1 MSDPETPKRRSD
13 ENTWRRA
20 RAPTAVARL
29 VDRLTRPVLGKRGFA
44 AADIIAR
51 WPEIV
56 GADLARFALPLQVK
70 FPRGRNAGATLL
82 LRVASSAAASLLTH
96 KAPVI
101 VARVNRFFGYEAV
114 SRIEANHGP
123 LPKAALG
130 QVPPAPAPEIPA
142 AVTALTADI
151 PSADIREALRKLGA
165 RLQHRA
171 AARVVSDPEHT

>member
-1 MSDPETPKRRSD
+1 MSDPDTAKRRASD
-13 ENTWRRA
+13 DWRRA

-44 AADIIAR
+44 AGDIIAR

-56 GADLARFALPLQVK
+56 GADLARFAIPLQVK

-82 LRVASSAAASLLTH
+82 LRVSSGAAATMLTH

-101 VARVNRFFGYEAV
+101 VARVNRFFGYDAV
-114 SRIEANHGP
+114 ARIEANHGP
-123 LPKAALG
+123 LPKPAAA
-130 QVPPAPAPEIPA
+130 PAPPTPDPEIPA
-142 AVTALTADI
+142 IVTAMTADI
-151 PSADIREALRKLGA
+151 PAADIRDALRKLGA

-171 AARVVSDPEHT
+171 SARVVSESEHT